1 MIDTKLRG
9 AILGWNQ
16 SCPFTIVMPAAMIG
30 RARRAAK
37 MIADGF
43 DFRTLIRMDK
53 ALERVCRGRPG
64 GESHE
69 LRKLV
74 AESIL
79 LSARGGRT
87 AFGQLTEA
95 GERALTGVWR
105 VTRHV

>member
-1 MIDTKLRG
+1 MIDRKLRDTL
-9 AILGWNQ
+9 LGWNQ

-37 MIADGF
+37 MIADG
-43 DFRTLIRMDK
+43 TLIRMDK

-105 VTRHV
+105 VTRQV